1 MGASEITPLHVGAS
15 GYVAQVCRQ
24 LEITAKVNR
33 LVTWDESQWNLSPG
47 TLTVALVVNML
58 TGRRPLYRVWES
70 YQRFDLPVLF
80 DEPVKLADLND
91 DALGRTLDRLH
102 ASGNIKLLIHSVAM
116 KAVSLLPHKIRSI
129 HADTTSISL
138 SGAYE
143 QTPSDQAFQE
153 EHPDQKVLGI
163 RHGYSKDHRPGLKQ
177 FIYGLVVSGEGLP
190 LMGDVQDG
198 NTSDKAWNSNMI
210 DEIQQSFLDP
220 QQVTYVADSA
230 LITPDTLAKMATHKL
245 RFVSRLPETYNLAA
259 ELKERAWTGTWE
271 PIGRLAQS
279 AKGATCHAQSFID
292 SLEGRTYHFIVVY
305 SSALDQR
312 KLKSIQKQIDRER
325 SNIAKA
331 QKQLQ
336 KPTFDCKEDATKA
349 LDAFIKEYGNGF
361 HALSGNVT
369 TEQIL
374 QRPPGR
380 PPKGFV
386 PETITRYRVA
396 IHITEPSEERIRD
409 AHDRARTFVV
419 ITSLTEDRWNNR
431 DILEEY
437 KGQTTVETR
446 FRNLKANPC
455 IVDNIYVKSSR
466 RAETLAYL
474 FLLALIVASYIEI
487 KIRHEL
493 KARREQFVVPGNR
506 LTDRPTMTSIF
517 DIMQTVLVMIMRT
530 PQGIERLLP
539 TNTDPRVKQIL
550 ELTGLDENTYIR
562 PHATGGVTLLT

>member
-24 LEITAKVNR
+24 LEIAKKVNR
-33 LVTWDESQWNLSPG
+33 LVSWDESQWNLSPG

-70 YQRFDLPVLF
+70 YQRLDLPVLF
-80 DEPVKLADLND
+80 DENVKLADLND
-91 DALGRTLDRLH
+91 DAFGRTLDRLH
-102 ASGNIKLLIHSVAM
+102 ASGNTKLLIHSVAM

-143 QTPSDQAFQE
+143 PTTSDQAFQE
-153 EHPDQKVLGI
+153 ENPDQKVLGI
-163 RHGYSKDHRPGLKQ
+163 RHGYSKDHRPDLKQ

-230 LITPDTLAKMATHKL
+230 LITPDNLAKMATHQL
-245 RFVSRLPETYNLAA
+245 RFVSRLPETYNLAGA
-259 ELKERAWTGTWE
+259 LKERAWSAGTWE

-279 AKGATCHAQSFID
+279 AQGATYHAQSFID
-292 SLEGRTYHFIVVY
+292 SLEGRTYRFIVVY
-305 SSALDQR
+305 SSALDKR
-312 KLKSIQKQIDRER
+312 KLKSIQKQIDREH
-325 SNIAKA
+325 SDIAKA

-336 KPTFDCKEDATKA
+336 KQTFNCEEDAAQA
-349 LDAFIKEYGNGF
+349 LDAFLKEHGNGF
-361 HALSGNVT
+361 HGLAGQVT
-369 TEQIL
+369 TEQVVR
-374 QRPPGR
+374 RPPGR

-386 PETITRYRVA
+386 PETITQYRTLVHVA
-396 IHITEPSEERIRD
+396 EPTEERIRD
-409 AHDRARTFVV
+409 AHDRASTFVL

-437 KGQTTVETR
+437 KGQTAVETR
-446 FRNLKANPC
+446 FRNLKAQPC

-474 FLLALIVASYIEI
+474 FLLALIVAAYIEI
-487 KIRHEL
+487 KIRQEL
-493 KARREQFVVPGNR
+493 KVRHEQFVVPGNR

-517 DIMQTVLVMIMRT
+517 DIMQTVLVMIVRT
-530 PQGIERLLP
+530 PQGVDRLLP

-550 ELTGLDENTYIR
+550 ELTGLDESAYTQRAAI
-562 PHATGGVTLLT
+562 T